1 MLSKKKPLGKRILLP
16 LFICFIMIT
25 SILGYM
31 SSTNSEKVNYG
42 DYKFI
47 KFNNGWST
55 YVNNQKI
62 ILNSNPIELENYTI
76 KIDLGDLN
84 SAQKIYLS
92 INPKDNLFLG
102 GLESN
107 IFPYLRPKVIIS
119 CYEDNEECIN
129 LPLKDCKDANK
140 DIKIILVKKDKNS
153 KFYYKDNC
161 LVMQGNKEE
170 VTKMIDGLVLE
181 LLFKPLEKA

>member
-1 MLSKKKPLGKRILLP
+1 MKKRLLLP

-31 SSTNSEKVNYG
+31 SSSDLEKIKYKG
-42 DYKFI
+42 YKFN
-47 KFNNGWST
+47 KVDNGWLT
-55 YVNNQKI
+55 YIDNKKI
-62 ILNSNPIELENYTI
+62 ILSSKPSGEISNNL
-76 KIDLGDLN
+76 KISLNELN

-102 GLESN
+102 YLQNN
-107 IFPYLRPKVIIS
+107 ILPFLVPIIVVS
-119 CYEDNEECIN
+119 CYEDNEDCVN

-140 DIKIILVKKDKNS
+140 DIKIILIKKDKNS

-161 LVMQGNKEE
+161 LVIQGNQEE
-170 VTKMIDGLVLE
+170 INKFIDKLTLE
-181 LLFKPLEKA
+181 LLFNEN